1 MPTIFLSHNYQDKP
15 VVEPVAIE
23 LRKIYGQESVFYDD
37 WSIQPGDSIIG
48 KMNEGLASPD
58 FFLFFVTE
66 NSLKSGMV
74 EMEWQ
79 SALYQAAKGNITFVP
94 VRVDG
99 APMPPI
105 AVHRLF
111 IDMYTNGI
119 ESTIQQIKDRIAGK
133 TDFTPKHSDFSNLT
147 YTVAGDPSKELRVT
161 VKAAL
166 LQESN
171 PKFMFLVKNEMDDA
185 FVWIDGAAAIHSGPH
200 QNVEIEGIGRAT
212 GLIAAPFT
220 GTIRPNFPITFTI
233 KPKPGCPP
241 VELLDVLHETKAA
254 FFSPIPRTTLQ

>member
-74 EMEWQ
+74 GLEWQ
-79 SALYQAAKGNITFVP
+79 SALHQAAKGKITFVP

-99 APMPPI
+99 VALPAILMDK
-105 AVHRLF
+105 AY
-111 IDMYTNGI
+111 IDMHRNGI
-119 ESTIQQIKDRIAGK
+119 DTTIQQIKDRISGK
-133 TDFTPKHSDFSNLT
+133 PEFTPQHAAFSNLT
-147 YTVAGDPSKELRVT
+147 YEVTGAPETELKIT
-161 VKAAL
+161 VKASH

-171 PKFMFLVKNEMDDA
+171 PKFMFLVRNSVDQVFA
-185 FVWIDGAAAIHSGPH
+185 WIEGAPGIQALPQQPH
-200 QNVEIEGIGRAT
+200 EIEGAGK
-212 GLIAAPFT
+212 FT
-220 GTIRPNFPITFTI
+220 KIVIHPISGNIRPNFPMTFTL
-233 KPKPGCPP
+233 KPRDGCDA
-241 VELLDVLHETKAA
+241 VELVDVLHETKANW
-254 FFSPIPRTTLQ
+254 FEPIPGEIGG

>member
-1 MPTIFLSHNYQDKP
+1 MPTIFLSHNHKDKP
-15 VVEPVAIE
+15 VVEPVAFE
-23 LRKIYGQESVFYDD
+23 LMKIYGQDSVFYDD

-74 EMEWQ
+74 ELEWQ
-79 SALYQAAKGNITFVP
+79 SALYQAAKGKITFVP

-105 AVHRLF
+105 AVHRAF

-119 ESTIQQIKDRIAGK
+119 ESTIQQIKDRVAGK
-133 TDFTPKHSDFSNLT
+133 NEFVPKHTAFSNLT
-147 YTVAGDPSKELRVT
+147 YTVAGDPSKELKIT
-161 VKAAL
+161 VKASL

-171 PKFMFLVKNEMDDA
+171 PKFMFLVRNDVDQV
-185 FVWIDGAAAIHSGPH
+185 FPWIEGEPGIRSLPQQPH
-200 QNVEIEGIGRAT
+200 EIEVAGK
-212 GLIAAPFT
+212 FT
-220 GTIRPNFPITFTI
+220 KIVIHPLSGSIRPNFPMTFTL
-233 KPKPGCPP
+233 KPKAGCSA
-241 VELLDVLHETKAA
+241 VELVEVLHETKANW
-254 FFSPIPRTTLQ
+254 FEPIPGE